1 MSQTNSDALDVIAQ
15 VVVDTID
22 KKLDD
27 ANFDKSQVGTVV
39 AVNGN
44 DYTIAVFGSQY
55 TITSDQVFTVGQN
68 VVVTALQGDMKRL
81 VCSPDNIGT
90 MKTVDNKVNVI
101 GDKVD
106 NFIGNDFA
114 DTIIKFNDVKDQ
126 IDGSYII

>member
-39 AVNGN
+39 AVNGS

-55 TITSDQVFTVGQN
+55 TITSDQVFTVGQS

-90 MKTVDNKVNVI
+90 MKTVDSKVNVI
-101 GDKVD
+101 GDK
-106 NFIGNDFA
+106 
-114 DTIIKFNDVKDQ
+114 
-126 IDGSYII
+126 